1 MPNILIKKRREF
13 FLFNNISIPLRKI
26 QWRLKFDFLEKVL
39 LEALCFVLFDENLGN
54 FHLDRCRTAQWIL
67 TFTAWDCCLFTSYRA
82 FLGPSS
88 EKQHAAPRFCF

>member
-39 LEALCFVLFDENLGN
+39 LEALCFVL
-54 FHLDRCRTAQWIL
+54 
-67 TFTAWDCCLFTSYRA
+67 
-82 FLGPSS
+82 
-88 EKQHAAPRFCF
+88 